1 MTKHYIKKLILL
13 LSLLFMVYS
22 AAFAQVGEVTGKVTD
37 AADGQT
43 LAGVTVLIKGTVNG
57 TITNVN
63 GDYKINVKPGDILVF
78 SFIGYASQEITVQPN
93 TVVNVNMVVEAE
105 FLKEMVVIGY
115 GTQKKEDATGSVA
128 SISTNNFNRGGINS
142 APQLAVGKIPGVQ
155 ITSIGGAPGEGSV
168 IRIRRGSSISASN
181 EPLYV
186 IDGVP
191 VDNDG
196 IDGTRNDS
204 RNGTT
209 KNGLSTLNPNDIE
222 TFTVLK
228 DASATAI
235 YGNRAS
241 NGVILITTKKG
252 ALGIGGKGK
261 PLSLEYNGTFSLYTV
276 PKTIDVLGADE
287 FRTIMN
293 ERYAGNET
301 VLRMMGDANTDWQD
315 EIYQTAFGM
324 DHYIGISG
332 AVNIVPYRFSIG
344 YTDEDG
350 VLKTDNMKRT
360 TLGLSLNP
368 SLFDDH
374 LKINLNAKGNFINNH
389 FADQGAIGS
398 AMQYDPTQPV
408 TADSLHYYDSETEE
422 PIYFANPYGGY
433 YAWIQT
439 YNQDP
444 VSQGSSNPVAMLQL
458 RDDNSNVQRLI
469 GNIQLDYKLH
479 FLPDLRLNLNLGLD
493 NSWSDGTSFLPDYAP
508 WEYDAKKGGGI
519 TAAYDQKKKNELL
532 EFYGNYLKEAASIH
546 SNFNVMAG
554 YSWQHFYREGSNYS
568 TNLYTID
575 SNRVVNDSSDYAS
588 ESYLISFY
596 GRFIYA
602 FHNRYLATLTV
613 RNDNTSRFSPDN
625 RSGWFPSVALAW
637 KINEEPWMKGL
648 KNLSQLKLRLGW
660 GVTGQQNIGS
670 DYPYLPKYTSSE
682 ANAMYQFGDHYITT
696 LRPDGYDINIKWEE
710 TTTWN
715 IGLDYGF
722 LADRIYG
729 SLDFYYRET
738 KDMLNT
744 IPVSA
749 GSNLTNYILTNVGN
763 MENKGIEF
771 AIFTKPVVTKD
782 WTWELNF
789 NATYSYNEITKLT
802 ATTDTNYLGVLTGG
816 ISGGVGNTIQIQSIG
831 YATNSFFVK
840 EQVYDADGNPIE
852 GLFVDRNG
860 DGQVTDEDRYHYKD
874 ANPKFYFGISS
885 SLAYKNWEL
894 FFAGRANFGNYVY
907 NNVSSENGVYERL
920 YRAEG
925 PYIGNVTSDVT
936 AINFVAPQY
945 LSDYYIQ
952 DASFFKMDVISL
964 SYLFDNIINK
974 KVDIRLSATVNNAF
988 TITNYTGIDPEIN
1001 NGLDSRVYP
1010 RPRVFALGINFVF

>member
-1 MTKHYIKKLILL
+1 MTKRYTKKLILL
-13 LSLLFMVYS
+13 LSLLFIGYS
-22 AAFAQVGEVTGKVTD
+22 AAFAQGGDVTGKVTD
-37 AADGQT
+37 ASDGQ
-43 LAGVTVLIKGTVNG
+43 LLSGVTVLIKGTQTGAITDVNG
-57 TITNVN
+57 AFRIKVN
-63 GDYKINVKPGDILVF
+63 PGDVMVF
-78 SFIGYASQEITVQPN
+78 SFVGYEPQEITVQPN
-93 TVVNVNMVVEAE
+93 TVVNVTLNPKAE
-105 FLKEMVVIGY
+105 FLEELVVIGY
-115 GTQKKEDATGSVA
+115 GVQKKEDATGSVA
-128 SISTNNFNRGGINS
+128 VISTKDFNRGSITS
-142 APQLAVGKIPGVQ
+142 APQLAIGKIPGVQ

-191 VDNDG
+191 VDNEG
-196 IDGTRNDS
+196 ISGTRNA
-204 RNGTT
+204 
-209 KNGLSTLNPNDIE
+209 LSTLNPNDIE

-252 ALGIGGKGK
+252 ALGKDGKGK
-261 PLSLEYNGTFSLYTV
+261 PISLEYNGTFSLYTV
-276 PKTIDVLGADE
+276 SKTIDVLGADKY
-287 FRTIMN
+287 RTIMN

-301 VLRMMGDANTDWQD
+301 VLRMMGDASTNWQD
-315 EIYQTAFGM
+315 EIYQKAFGM

-332 AVNIVPYRFSIG
+332 AVKILPYRFSIG

-350 VLKTDNMKRT
+350 ILKTDNMKRT

-374 LKINLNAKGNFINNH
+374 LKINLNVKGNFIQNH
-389 FADQGAIGS
+389 FADQGAIG
-398 AMQYDPTQPV
+398 AALQYDPTQPV
-408 TADSLHYYDSETEE
+408 TADTLHYYETGTEV

-444 VSQGSSNPVAMLQL
+444 VSQGSSNPVALLNL

-469 GNIQLDYKLH
+469 GNLQLDYKLH
-479 FLPDLRLNLNLGLD
+479 FFPDLRLNLNLGLD
-493 NSWSDGTSFLPDYAP
+493 NSWSDGTVFLPDYAP

-519 TAAYDQKKKNELL
+519 TSVYDQKKKNEIL
-532 EFYGNYLKEAASIH
+532 EFYGNYVKEVESAH
-546 SNFNVMAG
+546 SSFNVMAG
-554 YSWQHFYREGSNYS
+554 YSWQHFWRKGSNYS

-575 SNRVVNDSSDYAS
+575 TNRVKNDSSDYAM
-588 ESYLISFY
+588 ESYIISFY

-602 FHNRYLATLTV
+602 FHNRYLATFTL
-613 RNDNTSRFSPDN
+613 RNDNTSRFSPEN

-637 KINEEPWMKGL
+637 KINEEPWMSGL
-648 KNLSQLKLRLGW
+648 ENLSQLKLRLGW

-670 DYPYLPKYTSSE
+670 DYPYLPRYTYSE
-682 ANAMYQFGDHYITT
+682 SNAMYQFGDHYVTT
-696 LRPDGYDINIKWEE
+696 LRPEGYDANIKWEE

-722 LADRIYG
+722 LADRIFG

-738 KDMLNT
+738 KDLLNT
-744 IPVSA
+744 IPVPA

-763 MENKGIEF
+763 MDNKGVEF

-782 WTWELNF
+782 WLWELSF

-802 ATTDTNYLGVLTGG
+802 ATNDTNYLGVLTGG
-816 ISGGVGNTIQIQSIG
+816 ISGGVGSTVQIQSVG
-831 YATNSFFVK
+831 YASNSFFVK

-852 GLFVDRNG
+852 GMFVDRNG
-860 DGQVTDEDRYHYKD
+860 DGKVTDEDRYQYKD

-885 SLAYKNWEL
+885 SLSYKNWDL
-894 FFAGRANFGNYVY
+894 FFSGRANFGNYVY

-936 AINFVAPQY
+936 TINFVTPQY
-945 LSDYYIQ
+945 LSDYFIQ
-952 DASFFKMDVISL
+952 EASFFKMDVISL
-964 SYLFDNIINK
+964 SYLFDDIINK
-974 KVDIRLSATVNNAF
+974 KVDLRLSATVNNAF
-988 TITNYTGIDPEIN
+988 TITNYTGIDPEISTGIDN
-1001 NGLDSRVYP
+1001 RIYP
-1010 RPRVFALGINFVF
+1010 RPRVFALGVNLVF